1 MTWPRARAV
10 MMPGRGMVRVRAIA
24 GPRGEPL
31 LELAEVVREGEG
43 NVARIAEGSRV
54 RVGLAE
60 LDDLIAALEAVRAE
74 VLADDRL
81 SLRRR
86 DKIASARRHAEGEF

>member
-1 MTWPRARAV
+1 MTWPRA
-10 MMPGRGMVRVRAIA
+10 RVRAIA
-24 GPRGEPL
+24 GPSGEPV

-54 RVGLAE
+54 RIGLAE
-60 LDDLIAALEAVRAE
+60 LAELLDAAAAVKAE

-81 SLRRR
+81 SDRRR
-86 DKIASARRHAEGEF
+86 DRIAARPSAATAAANVRRRSEGEF